1 MFNVFAT
8 GPEVEIHLMIAP
20 EPLPRGRTRQRLV
33 GVLLPLFIMEG
44 QTVFEVR
51 SEQGVEVR
59 VVRIL
64 VQVVPNVLWETF
76 QVVVGYF

>member
-1 MFNVFAT
+1 MFNVFAI
-8 GPEVEIHLMIAP
+8 GPEVEIHRMTTP

-64 VQVVPNVLWETF
+64 VQVVPNVLRETV